1 MVADSSCVMISGPWE
16 HRNISANGAQ
26 FHVVLAGEPDPDRP
40 LVVLLHAFPQF
51 WWAWRHQIPALAAAG
66 YRVAAMDLRG
76 FGGSDK
82 PPNRHETAVFA
93 RDVAGVV
100 HSLGSARAV
109 VVGHGFG
116 GTIAWSMPS
125 LTPGVT
131 HAVAVLANPHPHPLH
146 TISRRLP
153 VTALATLARF
163 QVPWFPERALR
174 EGDLVRKLLTAW
186 SAPGNDGAT
195 AEADVYTAAMGL
207 PFAAHSTM
215 EHFRWLVRSTPRTD
229 GRRYLRA
236 VQAPVTVPVLSIRGA
251 QDRLFPGRTFARDA
265 DYVVDGLEQV
275 VVPGAGHFLPEE
287 APQDVTALLLD
298 FLDRVTARSPGPGP
312 LTAR

>member
-26 FHVVLAGEPDPDRP
+26 FHVVLAGEEDPDRP

-51 WWAWRHQIPALAAAG
+51 WWAWRHQIPAIAAAG

-76 FGGSDK
+76 FAGSDK

-93 RDVAGVV
+93 RDVAGVIR
-100 HSLGSARAV
+100 SLGAAGAV

-116 GTIAWSMPS
+116 GTVAWSMPS
-125 LTPGVT
+125 LAPAVT
-131 HAVAVLANPHPHPLH
+131 RAVAVLANPHPRPLH
-146 TISRRLP
+146 EIGRRLP
-153 VTALATLARF
+153 LRAVARLARF

-174 EGDLVRKLLTAW
+174 EGDLVRELLTAW
-186 SAPGNDGAT
+186 SAPGNDGASSQ
-195 AEADVYTAAMGL
+195 ADVYTEAMGL

-215 EHFRWLVRSTPRTD
+215 EHFRWLVRSTPRSD

-236 VQAPVTVPVLSIRGA
+236 VQAPVTVPVLSVRGA
-251 QDRLFPGRTFARDA
+251 QDRLLPGRTFARDA
-265 DYVVDGLEQV
+265 DYVDGELEQV

-287 APQDVTALLLD
+287 APEDVTSLLLD
-298 FLDRVTARSPGPGP
+298 FLGRVTGR
-312 LTAR
+312 